1 MAALA
6 APPAPATIA
15 RDRMI
20 EQYLPL
26 ADGLARRYRH
36 TTEPLDD
43 LTQVARIGLV
53 KAVDRWDADRGYSF
67 STFAVPTITGELQ
80 RHFRDRT
87 WTIRPPRD
95 VQELYMRVKRVRAHL
110 STELGREPTVRDV
123 ADAIG
128 CDVEDVVGALTAGD
142 AYAPRSLDA
151 PVHVDEVDSATGADL
166 LADDGHEIARSEDAA
181 ALVQLSRVLDDRSR
195 EIVRLRF
202 QEDLIQREIGERVGC
217 SQMHVSRILRD
228 ALTRL
233 REAADEANVV
243 FD

>member
-6 APPAPATIA
+6 AFEPATTA
-15 RDRMI
+15 RERMI
-20 EQYLPL
+20 ERYLPL

-43 LTQVARIGLV
+43 LVQVARIGLM
-53 KAVDRWDADRGYSF
+53 KAVDRWDPDRGNTF

-80 RHFRDRT
+80 RYFRDRA

-95 VQELYMRVKRVRAHL
+95 VQELYVRVQRVRAQL
-110 STELGREPTVRDV
+110 STELGREPTAHDV

-128 CDVEDVVGALTAGD
+128 CDVEDVVDAVAAGD

-151 PVHVDEVDSATGADL
+151 PVHTDDGDGVTGADV
-166 LADDGHEIARSEDAA
+166 LADDSHEIARSEDAT
-181 ALVQLSRVLDDRSR
+181 ALWQLSHVLDERAW
-195 EIVRLRF
+195 EVVRLRF
-202 QEDLIQREIGERVGC
+202 QEDLMQREIGKRVGC

>member
-6 APPAPATIA
+6 ACEPASIA
-15 RDRMI
+15 RERMI
-20 EQYLPL
+20 EGYLPL
-26 ADGLARRYRH
+26 ADSLARRYRH

-43 LTQVARIGLV
+43 LVQVARIGLM
-53 KAVDRWDADRGYSF
+53 KAVDRWDPERGNAF

-95 VQELYMRVKRVRAHL
+95 VQELYVRVQRVRAQL
-110 STELGREPTVRDV
+110 STELSREPNARDV

-128 CDVEDVVGALTAGD
+128 CDIEDVVEALAAGD
-142 AYAPRSLDA
+142 AYAPHSLDA
-151 PVHVDEVDSATGADL
+151 PVQMDDGDGLTGADL
-166 LADDGHEIARSEDAA
+166 LADDGREIAQSVDAA
-181 ALVQLSRVLDDRSR
+181 ALWQLGQVLDDRAW
-195 EIVRLRF
+195 EVLRLRF
-202 QEDLIQREIGERVGC
+202 HEDLLQREIGERIGC

-228 ALTRL
+228 AVARL
-233 REAADEANVV
+233 REAAAEANVV